1 MHNNK
6 PSENAF
12 FGTHLSNPLVLLHIG
27 RIEMNA
33 DWNFQNLCSPFL
45 RIYYVE
51 HGQAEV
57 FIHNKTYQLT
67 PGHIYMIP
75 PFTRHSDQCNGPF
88 THYYL
93 HILDQQIQKNNIY
106 EQNNFPFEIKAN
118 AYDLDLFKRLVELNP
133 DSFLKHSIPST
144 YDNSQTIMQV
154 IQRFNQHTAKELYEM
169 EAIMMMLVSRFYRQA
184 VSVNETNDN
193 RVLQVQ
199 QYVLQHISE
208 SLSLEEL
215 AEMVGVC
222 KDSLIRI
229 FKRETGMT
237 PVEFILNKRIEKAQ
251 IALLTQAS
259 SIHDIA
265 IQLGFGNQSYFAS
278 LFKRMMGITPL
289 QYRKQN
295 QL

>member
-1 MHNNK
+1 MNNNK
-6 PSENAF
+6 QADNPIFGVHPS
-12 FGTHLSNPLVLLHIG
+12 TPLILLHIG

-33 DWNFQNLCSPFL
+33 DWNFNNLCSPFL

-51 HGQAEV
+51 SGEAEV
-57 FIHNKTYQLT
+57 IMNKKTYKLS

-75 PFTRHSDQCNGPF
+75 PFARHSDHCKGIF
-88 THYYL
+88 THFYL

-106 EQNNFPFEIKAN
+106 EQNRFPFELEADTADIN
-118 AYDLDLFKRLVELNP
+118 MFKRLMELNP
-133 DSFLKHSIPST
+133 DGFLKHSAPAS
-144 YDNSQTIMQV
+144 YDNSQTTMQA
-154 IQRFNQHTAKELYEM
+154 IQRFSAHTARELYEM
-169 EAIMMMLVSRFYRQA
+169 EAMMMMLISRFYSKA
-184 VSVNETNDN
+184 ITINETNDE
-193 RVLQVQ
+193 RVLLLQ
-199 QYVLQHISE
+199 QYILQH
-208 SLSLEEL
+208 LSAPLPLEEL
-215 AEMVGVC
+215 ADMIGVC

-295 QL
+295 Q

>member
-1 MHNNK
+1 MNIKK
-6 PSENAF
+6 PSENSLF
-12 FGTHLSNPLVLLHIG
+12 ETYLSRPLILLHIG

-33 DWNFQNLCSPFL
+33 DWNFNNLCSPFL

-57 FIHNKTYQLT
+57 TMNKKTYQLS
-67 PGHIYMIP
+67 PGHLYMIP
-75 PFTRHSDQCNGPF
+75 PFVRHSDHCNGPF

-106 EQNNFPFEIKAN
+106 EQNYFPFELN
-118 AYDLDLFKRLVELNP
+118 AEIYDLHLFKRLVELNP
-133 DSFLKHSIPST
+133 DGFLKHSAPSS
-144 YDNSQTIMQV
+144 YDNSQTTIQV
-154 IQRFNQHTAKELYEM
+154 IQRFAQHTQKEQYEM
-169 EAIMMMLVSRFYRQA
+169 EAIMMMFISRFYRQ
-184 VSVNETNDN
+184 SVTINETNDS
-193 RVLQVQ
+193 RVLRVQ
-199 QYVLQHISE
+199 QYILQHISE
-208 SLSLEEL
+208 SLPLDDL

-237 PVEFILNKRIEKAQ
+237 PVEYILNKRIEKAQ
-251 IALLTQAS
+251 IALLTQPS
-259 SIHDIA
+259 SMHDIA

-278 LFKRMMGITPL
+278 LFKKMMGITPL

-295 QL
+295 QI